1 MPRRPADKPWLHK
14 ASQTWCI
21 TLDGKRQYLDRDY
34 KVACRKLRKLRAEQE
49 RARQGGREWLD
60 ALFADLADEFLTDVK
75 ARRAAGTYRN
85 YREQL
90 LRAMKAFGTNLRVGD
105 VRKLHLAKI
114 EQVMAEGFS
123 PATVRDT
130 IAAVQMTFNWA
141 VRNDMLDMNPLQGYQ
156 KPAAGGRTRIMT
168 PDEFQLLMRHADVR
182 FRRFLLSLRMT
193 GCRPGELRM
202 LLWSMVD
209 FDNALWVLPKHK
221 TVTMQREPRPR
232 IIPLPDQILKM
243 CLAMAADET
252 DEDAHVFLNAQGNP
266 YSKDCVVKKMSRIRK
281 RAGIEK
287 KAGESLVLYSNRHT
301 FATNSIGNVADT
313 ELAELLGH
321 TTTRTLRRYVHLS
334 SDRLHEIQRRAL
346 GHQ

>member
-1 MPRRPADKPWLHK
+1 MPRRPAERPWLHK
-14 ASQTWCI
+14 ASQMWCI

-34 KVACRKLRKLRAEQE
+34 RVACRKLKKLRADQE

-60 ALFADLADEFLTDVK
+60 APFPDLADEFLTDVK

-105 VRKLHLAKI
+105 VRKVHLAKI
-114 EQVMAEGFS
+114 EQMMGDGFS
-123 PATVRDT
+123 PATIRDT

-141 VRNDMLDMNPLQGYQ
+141 LRNDMLDLNPLQGYQ
-156 KPAAGGRTRIMT
+156 KPSAGGRNRIVT
-168 PDEFQLLMRHADVR
+168 AEEFQLLMRHADAR
-182 FRRFLLSLRMT
+182 FRRFLLSLRLT

-202 LLWSMVD
+202 LVWSMVD
-209 FDNALWVLPKHK
+209 LETALWILPKHK

-232 IIPLPDQILKM
+232 IIPLPDPILKM
-243 CLAMAADET
+243 CCWMA
-252 DEDAHVFLNAQGNP
+252 EDGLSANDHVFLNAHGRP
-266 YSKDCVVKKMSRIRK
+266 YSKDCVVKKMSRIRE
-281 RAGIEK
+281 RAGIEMK
-287 KAGESLVLYSNRHT
+287 SGENLVLYSNRHT

-321 TTTRTLRRYVHLS
+321 TTTRTLRRYVHLNA
-334 SDRLHEIQRRAL
+334 DHLHDIQKRAL
-346 GHQ
+346 GR